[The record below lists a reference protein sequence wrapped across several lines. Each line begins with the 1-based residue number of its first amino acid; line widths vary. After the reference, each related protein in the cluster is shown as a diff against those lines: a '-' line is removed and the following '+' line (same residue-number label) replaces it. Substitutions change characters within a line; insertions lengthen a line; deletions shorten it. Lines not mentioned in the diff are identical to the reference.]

1 MSEKLKD
8 PNSIIASDRTYRREN
23 CVVFYRTREAFGGLS
38 NMATGYPLRVVGILA
53 LTSEALYQACRFPH
67 LPAVQKEI
75 LRQTSPM
82 TAKMKS
88 KPHRKDS
95 RTDWDEV
102 RVAIMKWCLKIKLAQ
117 HWARFGDLLLSTGSN
132 PIVEQSRNDRF
143 WGAVPEL
150 DNEILRG
157 SNVLGRLLMDLRER
171 MKKDADEFLEIRPVP
186 IPDFL
191 LMGRE
196 ITSVFRQV
204 GEAQRLDQDE
214 ELQRELNLHQR

>member
-1 MSEKLKD
+1 MSEKLRD
-8 PNSIIASDRTYRREN
+8 ANSIIASERTYRRED

-38 NMATGYPLRVVGILA
+38 NMAAGYPLRVVGISVF
-53 LTSEALYQACRFPH
+53 TSEALYQACRFPH
-67 LPAVQKEI
+67 LPAIQKEI

-95 RTDWDEV
+95 RADWDDV
-102 RVAIMKWCLKIKLAQ
+102 RVAIMKWCLKVKLVQ
-117 HWARFGDLLLSTGSN
+117 HWVQFGDLLLSTGST
-132 PIVEQSRNDRF
+132 PIVEQSRKDRF
-143 WGAVPEL
+143 WGAVPGP

-171 MKKDADEFLEIRPVP
+171 IKKDADEFFEIRPVP

-191 LMGRE
+191 LLGRE
-196 ITSVFRQV
+196 ITPVFRQI
-204 GEAQRLDQDE
+204 GEVQRLDQDE
-214 ELQRELNLHQR
+214 ERQREFNLHQR